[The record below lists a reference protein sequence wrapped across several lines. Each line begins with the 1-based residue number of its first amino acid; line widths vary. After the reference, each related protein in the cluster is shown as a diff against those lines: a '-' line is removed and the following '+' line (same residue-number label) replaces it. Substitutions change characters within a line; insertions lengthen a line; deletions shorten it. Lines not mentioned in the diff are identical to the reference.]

1 MADLR
6 ERGKERGAAGRRQ
19 GRVRGS
25 RQGQVSVTNGNHALP
40 GQSPRVGVTSDGA
53 ENAPRLRVANG
64 EDSQESKP
72 PVKRRVRT
80 HTACAQDS
88 SPPVPWRWGSRTGNR
103 RLQGTP
109 RQPDCLAHRGELAP
123 DPPRRAPCPA
133 RAADLSDGLSAL
145 VLPSALRLTTP
156 DTRVRFFTP
165 APTLWL
171 PAERRPTS
179 SQRR

>member
-88 SPPVPWRWGSRTGNR
+88 APPVPWRWGSRTGNR
-103 RLQGTP
+103 RVPTGGVSGRGSGGLQGGCACP
-109 RQPDCLAHRGELAP
+109 RGGMPSPRGRQGGPRKCHRPA
-123 DPPRRAPCPA
+123 PPRGSR
-133 RAADLSDGLSAL
+133 
-145 VLPSALRLTTP
+145 
-156 DTRVRFFTP
+156 
-165 APTLWL
+165 W
-171 PAERRPTS
+171 
-179 SQRR
+179 

>member
-6 ERGKERGAAGRRQ
+6 ERGKERGAAGRRR

-88 SPPVPWRWGSRTGNR
+88 APPVPWRWGSRTGNR
-103 RLQGTP
+103 RLQGTTP
-109 RQPDCLAHRGELAP
+109 QPAWGSCQNPVSAWFSAIPGGF
-123 DPPRRAPCPA
+123 RRASWSAQRGDFSAWFCSARRHPCQGRCP
-133 RAADLSDGLSAL
+133 
-145 VLPSALRLTTP
+145 VRL
-156 DTRVRFFTP
+156 
-165 APTLWL
+165 
-171 PAERRPTS
+171 
-179 SQRR
+179 